1 MPGRR
6 YLYFFSLVEL
16 SKQTEFLL
24 CTIYVSF
31 VTCELSWVNGVRAV
45 CLHSKNKRVSF
56 CVNKSNFRRMTRQTL
71 RWHWIN
77 NEWRWMYPQQ
87 RCNLQNVIYLFL
99 GHISCFNP
107 MDIVLL
113 LLVWPLGRS
122 FQLDARICN
131 AWRASLLLS
140 KLRWQS
146 LFVEDEEYI
155 PVSTALSSMR
165 LCSRLEKL
173 SLFTLGIMFVLSFVS
188 QRGEQPIAGSV
199 ARSVLLL
206 NDTQANLGYVYIIT
220 VVRCLVFTC
229 YLTCEVQTA
238 VLWKPS
244 RNDSNPA
251 AG

>member
-1 MPGRR
+1 MSVTWIVQRRWLGCDPLAGLLHFMLCVSIKLYGLRLKQSFWACFKKNTMCNSPAWPTNTVTFAQQLDWASIDWVMPGRR

-87 RCNLQNVIYLFL
+87 RCNLQNVIFFFL

-113 LLVWPLGRS
+113 LLVWPPGRS

-140 KLRWQS
+140 KLRWLS

-165 LCSRLEKL
+165 LCSRLEK
-173 SLFTLGIMFVLSFVS
+173 IVFV
-188 QRGEQPIAGSV
+188 
-199 ARSVLLL
+199 
-206 NDTQANLGYVYIIT
+206 
-220 VVRCLVFTC
+220 
-229 YLTCEVQTA
+229 
-238 VLWKPS
+238 
-244 RNDSNPA
+244 
-251 AG
+251 